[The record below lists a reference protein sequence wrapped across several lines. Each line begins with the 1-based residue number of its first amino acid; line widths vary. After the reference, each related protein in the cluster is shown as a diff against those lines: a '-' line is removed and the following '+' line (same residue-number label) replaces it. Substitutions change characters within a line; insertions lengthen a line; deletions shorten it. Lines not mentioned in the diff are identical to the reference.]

1 LSQDLLRF
9 LTCGS
14 VDDGKSTLIGR
25 LLHDSQ
31 AIYEDQLASVT
42 RDSARF
48 GTTGEGTVDL
58 ALLTDGLKA
67 EREQGIT
74 IDVAY
79 RYFSTDRRKFII
91 ADTPGHEQYTRNMA
105 TGASRCQCAIIL
117 VDARRGV
124 LTQTRRHSF
133 IARLLGID
141 HFVVAINKMDLVNYA
156 PEVFERIRTEY
167 AAFAAGLDIPD
178 VRFIPIS
185 ALQGDNVVI
194 KSDHMSWYL
203 GPPLLTCLETIPI
216 AGPDAAAGLRLPI
229 QYVIRPTLDFRGLA
243 GTIASGRL
251 QTGEEIVALPSGR
264 RSRVKAIVTYEGE
277 RESAV
282 APMAVTVTLEDEIDV
297 SRGDW
302 FADPVHPPRATRN
315 IEASL
320 CWLSSE
326 LLDARAVAAAR
337 FVLKHT
343 ARSVKA
349 KLLSLNYRV
358 DINTLERQAAPAGLA
373 MNDIACV
380 GLSLAQPLFVDPYVL
395 NRATGSF
402 ILIDEVTNQTVAAGM
417 IE

>member
-1 LSQDLLRF
+1 MSQDLLRF
-9 LTCGS
+9 LSCGS

-48 GTTGEGTVDL
+48 GTTGAGTVDL

-105 TGASRCQCAIIL
+105 TGASTCQCAIIL

-203 GPPLLTCLETIPI
+203 GPPLLTCLEI
-216 AGPDAAAGLRLPI
+216 
-229 QYVIRPTLDFRGLA
+229 
-243 GTIASGRL
+243 GRAH
-251 QTGEEIVALPSGR
+251 V
-264 RSRVKAIVTYEGE
+264 
-277 RESAV
+277 
-282 APMAVTVTLEDEIDV
+282 
-297 SRGDW
+297 
-302 FADPVHPPRATRN
+302 
-315 IEASL
+315 
-320 CWLSSE
+320 
-326 LLDARAVAAAR
+326 
-337 FVLKHT
+337 
-343 ARSVKA
+343 
-349 KLLSLNYRV
+349 
-358 DINTLERQAAPAGLA
+358 
-373 MNDIACV
+373 
-380 GLSLAQPLFVDPYVL
+380 
-395 NRATGSF
+395 
-402 ILIDEVTNQTVAAGM
+402 
-417 IE
+417 